1 MSVEA
6 MEEDAP
12 QGLEDLIKQA
22 LIARCSLT
30 PEDVASIMQARSS
43 LHLNFAEAAMHIGLV
58 SRDDVDLVADEIV
71 MTESQRRPGIIETA
85 LRRHAGTRIVAVRHS
100 EIVSPSKRLI
110 LAHDMVNERSER
122 LRALRT
128 ELLLLNHASGLANV
142 IALLS
147 PGSGE
152 GRSQLCAE
160 LAIAFAQLGRRTLL
174 LDADLR
180 KPSQHLLFNAPN
192 RWGLTQALT
201 SSERPMT
208 CGVEGLPHLSLL
220 TAGTPVPNPLELLSG
235 DRVQRLLSDWRYDQ
249 EFIIIDTPPVSQYAD
264 GLAMAMLAG
273 KVLIINRA
281 QVTRHADMKD
291 MLRRLSTT
299 QSQILGAVINHF

>member
-1 MSVEA
+1 MNVEA
-6 MEEDAP
+6 VDDAP

-22 LIARCSLT
+22 LITRCSLT
-30 PEDVASIMQARSS
+30 PEDIESIMQARSS
-43 LHLNFAEAAMHIGLV
+43 LHMNFAEAALHIGLV
-58 SRDDVDLVADEIV
+58 TRDDVDQVADEIV
-71 MTESQRRPGIIETA
+71 MTESQRRPGIIEMA
-85 LRRHAGTRIVAVRHS
+85 LRRQASTRIVALRHS
-100 EIVSPSKRLI
+100 DVVSPSKRLI

-128 ELLLLNHASGLANV
+128 ELLLLNQASGLANV

-180 KPSQHLLFNAPN
+180 NPSQHLLFNAPN
-192 RWGLTQALT
+192 RWGLSQALT
-201 SSERPMT
+201 SSDRPMT

-220 TAGTPVPNPLELLSG
+220 TAGTQVPNPLELLSG
-235 DRVQRLLSDWRYDQ
+235 DRVQRLLSDWRHDQ

-273 KVLIINRA
+273 KVLVINRA
-281 QVTRHADMKD
+281 QVTRHTDMKE